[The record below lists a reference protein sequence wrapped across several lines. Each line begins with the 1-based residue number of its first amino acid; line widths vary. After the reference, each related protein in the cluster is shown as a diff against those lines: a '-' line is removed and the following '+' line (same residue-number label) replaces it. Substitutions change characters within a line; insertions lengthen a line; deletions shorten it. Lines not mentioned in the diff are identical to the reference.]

1 MSSEVDKYKNLV
13 TIPKQEKNHKQTNKQ
28 KKPPQNQKRNIKK
41 QWVRVIKPG
50 KWSHNL
56 FTPKLK
62 PPEIKLDFN
71 WELTIWVQVCYVH

>member
-13 TIPKQEKNHKQTNKQ
+13 TIPKQEKTHKQTNKKNQ
-28 KKPPQNQKRNIKK
+28 TTKPEEKHK

-71 WELTIWVQVCYVH
+71 WKLTIWVQVCYVH